1 MGISLIGPP
10 IESPIQDEEYRRVL
24 TAMVQEKVDGVIAS
38 DQLENV
44 TYRRLIVDLADNAR
58 LPIVFPYREQFDVG
72 ALVAYGPSLADVYRR
87 LAGYIDQVLE
97 GVKPG
102 EIPIYLVSKFE
113 LLINLKI
120 AKTYGVEIPAALLA
134 RADEVIE

>member
-1 MGISLIGPP
+1 M
-10 IESPIQDEEYRRVL
+10 
-24 TAMVQEKVDGVIAS
+24 
-38 DQLENV
+38 NV
-44 TYRRLIVDLADNAR
+44 ADNR
-58 LPIVFPYREQFDVG
+58 QRPGRRGDVG

-87 LAGYIDQVLE
+87 LAGYIDQVLK

-120 AKTYGVEIPAALLA
+120 AKTYGVEIPGALLA